1 MDRTN
6 NKTIAPVADFKI
18 PDAAPLELQ
27 LLAELCAFPEFI
39 PDAQALITPAVF
51 VTPDAKDLYNHLT
64 GLYAAGNSDQIS
76 SAAVYASAPNRDWYY
91 LNILRKQATGGAA
104 QVHELCRGLLSLL
117 EQRRAIDFAKE
128 INAAVFAG
136 IGLQDLF
143 NKSHEFEDDIQR
155 AIPAGGTLTLKEVA
169 GVFMDGLEKTSDFL
183 PTGYG
188 SLDRITDGGLE
199 GGNLVVIGARTSIGK
214 TAIALDMAANMAEAG
229 IPGVYFSLEIKEN
242 DLFRRLLLRTSCEA
256 APISKRDIKERN
268 YQAIESAVRDVERL
282 PLMID
287 CTNRSL
293 DAITSRI
300 ALLHSQG
307 KIRFAVVDQ
316 LSLVAEEMEYSRNM
330 TEVQAFSKVTKRLKA
345 TAMKLDIPIILLAQI
360 NRNAVNGPVDVA
372 PELHHLKS
380 SGAIEEDADIVLLV
394 EPDKKA
400 HAADPSTGEDNPY
413 RTVWIRKNRNGRAG
427 DYAFTLK
434 ANETY
439 SRFLEWH
446 GYTAQAQDAAAPA
459 APAVPETPAE
469 APAPDNR
476 IPEGVTGALEF
487 ETEPEPANPK
497 WYDEH

>member
-1 MDRTN
+1 MDRKHT
-6 NKTIAPVADFKI
+6 KPEPQLEDFKI
-18 PDAAPLELQ
+18 PDAAPLEVQ
-27 LLAELCAFPEFI
+27 LLTELCAFPEFI

-51 VTPDAKDLYNHLT
+51 VTPDAKDLYDHLT
-64 GLYAAGNSDQIS
+64 GLYSAGNSDQIS
-76 SAAVYASAPNRDWYY
+76 LAAVYASAPNRDWYY
-91 LNILRKQATGGAA
+91 LNILRRQANGGAA
-104 QVHELCRGLLSLL
+104 QVHELCRGLLSIL
-117 EQRRAIDFAKE
+117 EKRRAIDFVSS
-128 INAAVFAG
+128 IYAAVAAG
-136 IGLQDLF
+136 TGLQDIF
-143 NKSHEFEDDIQR
+143 NKAHDFEEEIQR

-169 GVFMDGLEKTSDFL
+169 GMFMDGLEKTSEYI
-183 PTGYG
+183 PTGYI

-242 DLFRRLLLRTSCEA
+242 DIFRRLLLRTSCEA
-256 APISKRDIKERN
+256 APISKRDIKDRN
-268 YQAIESAVRDVERL
+268 YKVIESAVRDVERL
-282 PLMID
+282 QLMID

-293 DAITSRI
+293 DQITSRI

-307 KIRFAVVDQ
+307 KIKFAVVDQ

-345 TAMKLDIPIILLAQI
+345 TAMKLDMPIILLAQI

-439 SRFLEWH
+439 SRFNEWN
-446 GYTAQAQDAAAPA
+446 GFVPPAQPAPA
-459 APAVPETPAE
+459 THAPAPAPAE
-469 APAPDNR
+469 APANDNR